1 MLLLLANA
9 KGHIH
14 QECENIGFGF
24 SWAEAD
30 QVIKLSL
37 FLNFCTC
44 PMDVT
49 PSTSCKSLQVCAC
62 VIPDGR
68 GLIGMG
74 VVPEGH
80 GDMGVVKL
88 KPGIDQRM
96 LHLLEN
102 IDRIS
107 DQSLWRK
114 QFTINFESVTVS

>member
-1 MLLLLANA
+1 
-9 KGHIH
+9 
-14 QECENIGFGF
+14 
-24 SWAEAD
+24 
-30 QVIKLSL
+30 
-37 FLNFCTC
+37 
-44 PMDVT
+44 MDVT
-49 PSTSCKSLQVCAC
+49 PSTSRKSLQVCAC

-68 GLIGMG
+68 GLTWTG
-74 VVPEGH
+74 VVRGRDH
-80 GDMGVVKL
+80 VGVVKV